1 MGVATTG
8 NAGPSKGDSQAEI
21 GTVYIAISTE
31 KEIFVE
37 QFLFGIHRERVMEKA
52 VNKALEMIYKQLG

>member
-1 MGVATTG
+1 MQVLQ
-8 NAGPSKGDSQAEI
+8 KEI